1 MRLPHREGQLTSE
14 SLSFTLIMN
23 IPLPAFL
30 FSLFFTSLAP
40 DKFKN
45 LEQKREKWN
54 IHTETY
60 ADYFGRFSPG
70 VAFPSRRDLCVF
82 G

>member
-30 FSLFFTSLAP
+30 FSLFSISLAP
-40 DKFKN
+40 RQI
-45 LEQKREKWN
+45 QK
-54 IHTETY
+54 
-60 ADYFGRFSPG
+60 P
-70 VAFPSRRDLCVF
+70 
-82 G
+82 